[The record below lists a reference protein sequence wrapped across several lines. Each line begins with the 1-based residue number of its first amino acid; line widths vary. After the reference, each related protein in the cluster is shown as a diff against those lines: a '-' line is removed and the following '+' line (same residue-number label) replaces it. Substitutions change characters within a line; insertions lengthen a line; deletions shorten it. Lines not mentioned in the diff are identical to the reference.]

1 MYKFPKG
8 LYVDVRIEETFD
20 TKIGFKKLT
29 LEQHKIR
36 NNKGAFIRVFD
47 GRRWY
52 YSSTTDING
61 IQAQIDTL
69 AEMAAANPDILE
81 HPIVKAFEVNQ
92 DRILQYD
99 KKSVTDIPVEEKQ
112 NLLESYL
119 ALIRDPVI
127 VHHSSFYVDN
137 KTVKSIY
144 TSKGT
149 RVTFDKQTC
158 GIRIKLE
165 LASGENKNQMSAT
178 TAGVF
183 FEDLLNLEDFFQ
195 TEFEKSVAFTRDAEP
210 VIPSEYPVLLSPEA
224 TGVFTHE
231 SFGHKSES
239 DFMVGDETMKAEW
252 ALGKRIGKDLLTIID
267 DGTIVGNG
275 YVPYDDEGTE
285 GKKTYIITDGILS
298 GRLHSIATAAQLG
311 ETLTGNARATNF
323 EFEPI
328 VRMTTTYIEK
338 GTRPLNDI
346 IAEMENGI
354 YVETIKHGSGMSTFT
369 LAPARAYKI
378 ENGKITKPVKV
389 SVVTGNVFTT
399 LADVDA
405 VSEEFEL
412 ISFVGGGCGKM
423 EQWPLPVGFG
433 GPYTRVK
440 KLKVQ

>member
-8 LYVDVRIEETFD
+8 LYVDVRIEEAFD
-20 TKIGFKKLT
+20 TKISFKKLT
-29 LEQHKIR
+29 LEEQKIR

-69 AEMAAANPDILE
+69 AEMATPNPDILE

-92 DRILQYD
+92 ETILQYEA
-99 KKSVTDIPVEEKQ
+99 KSVTNIPVEEKQ
-112 NLLESYL
+112 KLLESYL

-137 KTVKSIY
+137 KTIKSIY

-149 RVTFDKQTC
+149 AVTFDKQTC
-158 GIRIKLE
+158 GIRINLE
-165 LASGENKNQMSAT
+165 LSSGENKNQTSAS

-183 FEDLLNLEDFFQ
+183 FEDLLNLENFFQ
-195 TEFEKSVAFTRDAEP
+195 TELEKSVIFTRDAEP
-210 VIPSEYPVLLSPEA
+210 VVPGEYPVLLSPEA

-252 ALGKRIGKDLLTIID
+252 TLGKRIGQDLLTIID
-267 DGTIVGNG
+267 DGTILGNG
-275 YVPYDDEGTE
+275 YVPYDDEGTR
-285 GKKTYIITDGILS
+285 GKKTCIITGGILS
-298 GRLHSIATAAQLG
+298 GRLHSIATAAQL
-311 ETLTGNARATNF
+311 EEPLTGNARAMNF

-338 GTRPLNDI
+338 GTRPLKDI
-346 IAEMENGI
+346 IREMENGI

-378 ENGKITKPVKV
+378 ENGEITKPVKV
-389 SVVTGNVFTT
+389 SVVTGNVFST
-399 LADVDA
+399 LAEVDA

-412 ISFVGGGCGKM
+412 MSFVGGGCGKM

-433 GPYTRVK
+433 GPYTRVR